1 MSLSIRHLLSVKDLT
16 KKDVDLI
23 LKTAEN
29 FQEISKRPVK
39 KVPAL
44 RGKTIPL
51 CFFEPSTRT
60 RASFEIAA
68 KRLSADPI
76 QISSFGSS
84 LSKGES
90 LLDTVKNL
98 EAMDPDVL
106 VIRHPHSGMP
116 HLMAKEVSCPVI
128 NAGDGINEHPT
139 QALLDLM
146 TILQTKK
153 KIQGLHVAIIGDI
166 LNSRV
171 ARSNIILLTKM
182 GAKVHV
188 AGPASMIP
196 AGVDQYGVQV
206 AYDIRE
212 VIPKADVMMMLR
224 IQRERESASLFPSLR
239 EYARFFGL
247 NKNNMQSAKKDVV
260 IMHPGPVNRG
270 VEIAPEVA
278 DGPHSIILDQVTNG
292 VAVRMALLYLMCGE
306 ERENA
311 KIKNQKSK

>member
-1 MSLSIRHLLSVKDLT
+1 MTLSIRHLLSVRDLT
-16 KKDVDLI
+16 RSDVDLI
-23 LKTAEN
+23 LKTAAN
-29 FQEISKRPVK
+29 FQEISRRPVK

-76 QISSFGSS
+76 HIASSESS
-84 LSKGES
+84 LAKGES

-98 EAMDPDVL
+98 EAMHPDVL
-106 VIRHPHSGMP
+106 VIRHPRSGMP
-116 HLMAKEVSCPVI
+116 HLLAREVGCPVI
-128 NAGDGINEHPT
+128 NAGDGTNEHPT

-146 TILQTKK
+146 TIRQAKGK
-153 KIQGLHVAIIGDI
+153 VRGLHVAIIGDL

-171 ARSNIILLTKM
+171 ARSNILLLKKM
-182 GAKVHV
+182 GANVSV

-196 AGVDQYGVQV
+196 PAIRQYGVSV

-212 VIPKADVMMMLR
+212 IIPEADVIMMLR
-224 IQRERESASLFPSLR
+224 IQRERQADCLFPSLR

-247 NKNNMQSAKKDVV
+247 NKSNMEEAKKGVV

-292 VAVRMALLYLMCGE
+292 VAVRMALLYLLCGKGE
-306 ERENA
+306 MEVSLRA
-311 KIKNQKSK
+311 